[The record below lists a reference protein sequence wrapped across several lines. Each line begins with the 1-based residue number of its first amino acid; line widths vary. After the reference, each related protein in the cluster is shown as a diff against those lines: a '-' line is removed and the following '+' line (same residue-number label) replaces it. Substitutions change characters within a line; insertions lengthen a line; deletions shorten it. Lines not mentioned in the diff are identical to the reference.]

1 MTDYK
6 AGLSPIE
13 YKTVQNKWLECATE
27 RLKDLQPIAID
38 HPNLGKVELTI
49 DSLEPFFNDDSC
61 KLQESKF
68 TKRIYATGTEM
79 TFNMDKLERIYTS
92 LFQQRLGESP
102 DRVLSAIKLNGKS
115 IYDLL
120 AEKGLSYRKATYDRL
135 TVTVH
140 KSRTPIGIFKDIQP
154 ADISIELGSVTTK
167 QLQRSTTKDPL
178 KIIAQYNHADS
189 FDALRKH
196 LRKEAKHCHYDTS
209 YAHEIQSYSEF
220 VVTDGKCYEYPV
232 HKERSVPS
240 DAYRDMCDLDHQ
252 IYLWWLDIENVVF
265 RTAAGL
271 ISQANDMGVRLINPD
286 SEWFA
291 FDQL

>member
-13 YKTVQNKWLECATE
+13 YKTVQNKWLERATE
-27 RLKDLQPIAID
+27 RLKDLQPITID
-38 HPNLGKVELTI
+38 HPNLGKVQLTI

-61 KLQESKF
+61 KLQESQF

-79 TFNMDKLERIYTS
+79 TFNMDKLESIYTS
-92 LFQQRLGESP
+92 LFQQRLSESP

-120 AEKGLSYRKATYDRL
+120 AEKGLSYRKATYARL
-135 TVTVH
+135 DLVIELYSKFARSFNHSRLDSARIEVGHVTTEQYYKSTVNDPIDIIAQANKC
-140 KSRTPIGIFKDIQP
+140 KSAKLMFKDIKKRNKME
-154 ADISIELGSVTTK
+154 DRRFL
-167 QLQRSTTKDPL
+167 ST
-178 KIIAQYNHADS
+178 
-189 FDALRKH
+189 
-196 LRKEAKHCHYDTS
+196 
-209 YAHEIQSYSEF
+209 YSKF
-220 VVTDGKCYEYPV
+220 VVTDGKVYNKTIQKPDNIITHDE
-232 HKERSVPS
+232 
-240 DAYRDMCDLDHQ
+240 YRDMCDLDHQ

-286 SEWFA
+286 SEWFT